1 MNRRL
6 VTLIIY
12 VVATILPTV
21 AQELN
26 CKVTVDYSQ
35 VQGTA
40 TSVFKSL
47 ESAISDYINTRKW
60 TDTNISSNEKIDC
73 NLFITIKGYNE
84 PTMSG
89 DFQIQSSRP
98 VYNSGYTTT
107 LINYKDN
114 KIEFDYR
121 EGEPLVF
128 SETTFENNLTALLN
142 FYAYLVLGIDF
153 DSFALQGGEPYYR
166 KAWQTVQMAQS
177 AGESGW
183 RAYDDNRNRGALLAL
198 FTEPTT
204 ACFRNL
210 IYNYHR
216 KGLDEMSVNAA
227 KGRAAITASL
237 DDLQKLYEVAPMS
250 VGLALFR
257 DSKLD
262 ELVNIYTRGQQEE
275 RNRASR
281 LLGNIYPTENDRLD
295 MIKRGVNK

>member
-1 MNRRL
+1 MTRRL
-6 VTLIIY
+6 ITLILF

-21 AQELN
+21 AQEIN

-47 ESAISDYINTRKW
+47 ENAISDYINTRKW
-60 TDTNISSNEKIDC
+60 TDTNIATNEKIDC
-73 NLFITIKGYNE
+73 NLFITIKTYND
-84 PTMSG
+84 PTMTG
-89 DFQIQSSRP
+89 EFQIQSSRP

-107 LINYKDN
+107 LLNYRDS

-121 EGEPLVF
+121 EGDPLLF
-128 SETTFENNLTALLN
+128 SETTFENNLTSLLN
-142 FYAYLVLGIDF
+142 FYTYLVLGLDF
-153 DSFALQGGEPYYR
+153 DSFALQGGDPYYN

-183 RAYDDNRNRGALLAL
+183 RAYDDTRNRGALLAT
-198 FTEPTT
+198 FTDP
-204 ACFRNL
+204 ANASFRTL

-227 KGRAAITASL
+227 KGRAVITSSL
-237 DDLQKLYEVAPMS
+237 DDLQKLYERTPMS

-257 DSKLD
+257 DAKLD
-262 ELVNIYTRGQQEE
+262 ELVNIYTRSQQEE

-281 LLGNIYPTENDRLD
+281 LLGNIYPTETDRLD